1 MPQAETGLAPKI
13 GVNPNFR
20 HWSRVALVVL
30 LLGALAIPATW
41 YRQVFLQEGKR
52 SWWYFDRNDAC
63 QAVAAHA
70 LSQRLGGPND
80 YVIWPG
86 VTLNTA
92 YLYGHLLSPRPARGD
107 IQEIVTVLRE
117 AVFWHW
123 RAAFLQQMLAVW
135 VFFGVLWLACRNL
148 SWSFA
153 GALGMALHP
162 WYAWETNNIRPET
175 LSMLFLGVATGIFVA
190 GRPRWLWPAGL
201 PLGVGVLLGLA
212 VLTKIQT
219 LPLVAL
225 MAAMVCVARSP
236 IAALSL
242 PARPAPVI
250 VSGSGILRFCSTLCV
265 IFSPAF
271 LKTPMIQGASYQLPG
286 KAAWPGYLATAVVLG
301 IAFFSHKT
309 SVPPRVVILL
319 RVPLVLLAGFFL
331 SLITLTIPNLWFG
344 GWKAW
349 LFSVN
354 RICFAIVSYPFSGLK
369 WKSMDG
375 WGEGGGW
382 QERLRAIQGLWEQSP
397 GTLQLVLA
405 FLLLGGLFFPFW
417 RKRTGEKSSGEG
429 LAQEGGWL
437 RHPIVPWAVLLAGLL
452 MDLSNSQ
459 RVFGGSIY
467 SFYSLYSYPLY
478 VGALV
483 MLVVNGWGRLA
494 PRAASWAGVAAASAL
509 LLFVPEAVERAESK
523 FLWLLPEER
532 PEAYRENLDIIR
544 IVAPNFENLAGV
556 SVDEIF
562 RQISRVDGNP

>member
-1 MPQAETGLAPKI
+1 M
-13 GVNPNFR
+13 NPNLR

-30 LLGALAIPATW
+30 LLGALAIPATG
-41 YRQVFLQEGKR
+41 YRQGFFQEGKR
-52 SWWYFDRNDAC
+52 SWWYFDGNDAC

-86 VTLNTA
+86 VTLNTT

-107 IQEIVTVLRE
+107 IQAMVTSLGE

-123 RAAFLQQMLAVW
+123 RAAFLQQILAVW
-135 VFFGVLWLACRNL
+135 IFFGVLWLACRNL

-162 WYAWETNNIRPET
+162 WYAWETNNIRPES
-175 LSMLFLGVATGIFVA
+175 LSMVFLGVATGIFLA

-225 MAAMVCVARSP
+225 MAVMVCAARSP

-242 PARPAPVI
+242 TARPAPAI

-286 KAAWPGYLATAVVLG
+286 KAAWPGYLATAVVMG

-309 SVPPRVVILL
+309 SLPPRVVVLL
-319 RVPLVLLAGFFL
+319 RVLLVLLAGFFL
-331 SLITLTIPNLWFG
+331 SLIALTIPNLWFG

-375 WGEGGGW
+375 WGDGGGW
-382 QERLRAIQGLWEQSP
+382 QERMGAIQGLWEQSP
-397 GTLQLVLA
+397 GTLPLVLV
-405 FLLLGGLFFPFW
+405 FLLLSIPLFFF
-417 RKRTGEKSSGEG
+417 RKKREGDKSTRQKPGKEVSWLTHP
-429 LAQEGGWL
+429 LA
-437 RHPIVPWAVLLAGLL
+437 PWVVLLAGLF
-452 MDLSNSQ
+452 MDLSSSQ
-459 RVFGGSIY
+459 RVVGGSIY

-483 MLVVNGWGRLA
+483 MLVVYGWGRLA

-509 LLFVPEAVERAESK
+509 LLFVPEAVKRAESK

-562 RQISRVDGNP
+562 SQISRVDGNP